1 MQQHYTTEMSCPCPA
16 PWNVGVAA
24 ARMEHIC
31 RELRSDGNSMA
42 SNESKSR
49 QTISSSGEDVFRN
62 GIVCNWS
69 RAASNLIKQTKSRPM
84 EKKSKPWHHYLIS
97 HGCSTL
103 TANTNKELK
112 IENSSPVSGNPRK
125 GKTLAKLPNWRFL
138 WGDQI
143 DWWQRY
149 LVTYP
154 TMKTPQ

>member
-31 RELRSDGNSMA
+31 MELRSDGNSMA
-42 SNESKSR
+42 SNERKSR

-62 GIVCNWS
+62 GTVCNWS

-138 WGDQI
+138 WGYQI

-154 TMKTPQ
+154 TIKTPQ